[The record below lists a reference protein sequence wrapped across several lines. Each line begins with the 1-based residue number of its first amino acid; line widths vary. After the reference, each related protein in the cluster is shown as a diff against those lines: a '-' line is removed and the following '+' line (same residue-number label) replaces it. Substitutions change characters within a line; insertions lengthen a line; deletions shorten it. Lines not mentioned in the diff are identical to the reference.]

1 MKPLRMLCAM
11 VLLFSL
17 LSGCGSA
24 REEAPVQSVPPMRQ
38 DVRIRVVD
46 VANKTG
52 ELFDVDAIGMLWNG
66 IEEALRNKGL
76 LWTGDAGIPV
86 MTLKA
91 EILKYQKGNVYLRQV
106 LPTWGKTVLTAKCDL
121 REGDR
126 VVASAEST
134 RTISMGKKEGFSFD
148 AWKEIYR
155 MVAEDLVNQ
164 VTQKM

>member
-1 MKPLRMLCAM
+1 M

-24 REEAPVQSVPPMRQ
+24 RDETPVQSVPAMRQ

-66 IEEALRNKGL
+66 IEEALRSKGL

-91 EILKYQKGNVYLRQV
+91 EIVKYQKGNVYLRQV
-106 LPTWGKTVLTAKCDL
+106 LPIWGKTLLTAKCDL

-134 RTISMGKKEGFSFD
+134 RTISMGKERFSFD

-164 VTQKM
+164 VVQKM

>member
-1 MKPLRMLCAM
+1 MKPMRMLCAM
-11 VLLFSL
+11 VLLFPL
-17 LSGCGSA
+17 VSGCGST
-24 REEAPVQSVPPMRQ
+24 REETPVQSVPAMRQ

-66 IEEALRNKGL
+66 IEESLRNKGL

-91 EILKYQKGNVYLRQV
+91 EILRYQKGNVYLRQV
-106 LPTWGKTVLTAKCDL
+106 LPTWGKTLLTAKCDL

-134 RTISMGKKEGFSFD
+134 RTISMGKEGFSFD

-155 MVAEDLVNQ
+155 MVAEDLVSQ
-164 VTQKM
+164 VVQKM